1 MRPKISIILPNF
13 NSEKYIKTTI
23 KSILN
28 QTFKKWELIIVD
40 DNSNKNTLNIL
51 KNLKNKKIKIIF
63 LKRNK
68 GVAYCRNL
76 AIKKSSGEYLAFLD
90 SDDIW
95 NKKKL
100 ALQYNFMKK
109 NNYSFTYTNYEL
121 VDEISKSLGFVFPPK
136 YFTFDMFVKNTSIG
150 TSTMMIKKSISKN
163 VNFTNTLICEDY
175 YYKCKILKKIGS
187 AKLLNSVLSKYR
199 IRGDSLQSNKLRNF
213 YWMWKINKDYNKFT
227 FFKNFKSLFFISFNS
242 LKKYGFK

>member
-95 NKKKL
+95 NKK
-100 ALQYNFMKK
+100 N
-109 NNYSFTYTNYEL
+109 
-121 VDEISKSLGFVFPPK
+121 
-136 YFTFDMFVKNTSIG
+136 
-150 TSTMMIKKSISKN
+150 
-163 VNFTNTLICEDY
+163 
-175 YYKCKILKKIGS
+175 
-187 AKLLNSVLSKYR
+187 
-199 IRGDSLQSNKLRNF
+199 
-213 YWMWKINKDYNKFT
+213 
-227 FFKNFKSLFFISFNS
+227 
-242 LKKYGFK
+242 